1 MVWPSDLSWY
11 PSDCY
16 RCKPVTPRENY
27 YYYDRLPY
35 YQVCEHPSHDVNLH
49 HLSQTRNNRS
59 IRRLSIEHSEYVYSV
74 LYTALVRPVRQ
85 EASGPCPTTSCITQS
100 SLVQMLIVHSIL
112 HRGHYLENEQDYGV
126 NDGGVSGWRR
136 PLRAFSLS
144 NREWPEQH
152 LCPVYKRTYRVRVQ
166 SMLKYAKVC

>member
-1 MVWPSDLSWY
+1 M
-11 PSDCY
+11 
-16 RCKPVTPRENY
+16 
-27 YYYDRLPY
+27 
-35 YQVCEHPSHDVNLH
+35 CEHPSHDVNLH

-144 NREWPEQH
+144 NREWPEQQ

-166 SMLKYAKVC
+166 SMLKYAKVCVAYSAVYTRQLCILLLFALHVSMLTLSMCQYSSWT